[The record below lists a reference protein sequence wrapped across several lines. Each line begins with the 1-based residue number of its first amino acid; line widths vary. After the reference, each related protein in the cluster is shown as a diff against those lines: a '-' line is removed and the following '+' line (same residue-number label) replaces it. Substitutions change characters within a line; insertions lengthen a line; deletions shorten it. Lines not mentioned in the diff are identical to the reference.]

1 MKHRFNNDLERFDC
15 IAPLIIGA
23 GILGGSALAG
33 NAISSFFSKKA
44 SDKSADN
51 MSATQEK
58 INAQNIA
65 FQERENAIT
74 REREDNAHVREV
86 LDLQRAGLSP
96 LANLSG
102 SSSQALTAP
111 QADATGYLQAEAQHA
126 LGAQNLVNNVNS
138 SFQNAVNNFLS
149 LQNAQVQTDVGNSQV
164 AFNNARTQEQN
175 IVNSTLAY
183 KNLQEI
189 LKLQEQVKGLETNNQ
204 IERIRKDN
212 YQKFLDA
219 EIANMSA
226 SASNS
231 ISQKNLHEQEYRWNA
246 ENEKFYND
254 LGIPKGTS
262 TSFSVTSPI
271 GATMINSREIAS
283 SIADSKKTEEVRKN
297 YLQHLKQEVAYPLEV
312 LDQKYDVL
320 FGELKKSAP
329 KDPRDYSGIKTYKEK
344 YSALQ
349 AQKQK
354 DRKRIFAQYGLN
366 DTGTGF
372 ITSK

>member
-15 IAPLIIGA
+15 IAPIVAAA
-23 GILGGSALAG
+23 GLLGGTALAG
-33 NAISSFFSKKA
+33 GAISSAISKITSDKA
-44 SDKSADN
+44 SKNMAD
-51 MSATQEK
+51 SQEK

-102 SSSQALTAP
+102 ASSQPLTAP
-111 QADATGYLQAEAQHA
+111 QADAQGFLQSEAQHA

-138 SFQNAVNNFLS
+138 SFQSAVNNFLS

-175 IVNSTLAY
+175 IVNSTLAH

-189 LKLQEQVKGLETNNQ
+189 LKLQEQVKGLETNNE
-204 IERIRKDN
+204 IERIRKEN

-231 ISQKNLHEQEYRWNA
+231 ISQKNLHEQELQWNKD
-246 ENEKFYND
+246 NEKFYQD

-262 TSFSVTSPI
+262 ASFSVTSPI

-283 SIADSKKTEEVRKN
+283 AIADSKQTQEVRKN
-297 YLQHLKQEVAYPLEV
+297 YLQHLKQEVAYPLEE
-312 LDQKYDVL
+312 LDQKYDEL
-320 FGELKKSAP
+320 FAELKKSAP

-349 AQKQK
+349 AQKMK
-354 DRKRIFAQYGLN
+354 DRKRIFAQFGLN
-366 DTGTGF
+366 DTGTDF
-372 ITSK
+372 ITAK

>member
-23 GILGGSALAG
+23 GILGGTALAG
-33 NAISSFFSKKA
+33 GAISSILSKKA
-44 SDKSADN
+44 SDKSSGN
-51 MSATQEK
+51 MSDTQEK

-102 SSSQALTAP
+102 ASSQALTAP
-111 QADATGYLQAEAQHA
+111 QADATGYLQGEAQHA

-164 AFNNARTQEQN
+164 AFNNARTEEQN
-175 IVNSTLAY
+175 ITNSTLAF

-189 LKLQEQVKGLETNNQ
+189 LKLQEQVKGLETNNE
-204 IERIRKDN
+204 IERIRKEN

-231 ISQKNLHEQEYRWNA
+231 MSQKALHDQQYQWNKD
-246 ENEKFYND
+246 NEKFYND

-271 GATMINSREIAS
+271 GATMVNSREIAS
-283 SIADSKKTEEVRKN
+283 AIADSKQTEEVRKN
-297 YLQHLKQEVAYPLEV
+297 YLQHLKQEVAYPLEE
-312 LDQKYDVL
+312 LDQKYDEL
-320 FGELKKSAP
+320 FAELKKTAP

-366 DTGTGF
+366 DTGTDF
-372 ITSK
+372 ITAK